1 MRINWGTGIVI
12 AIVSF
17 IGFIM
22 YFVVTMSTDNSYN
35 HDLVTEK
42 YYQKELAYQQKIDAA
57 ENAAN
62 LKEGLTIERT
72 KQGLTIAFP
81 SELEPTAIKG
91 KVFLYRPS
99 DKQLDFEIPISLLN
113 KYLLVPDKSLLDGRW
128 NITVEFEYYE
138 KKYLFKE
145 EVVY

>member
-1 MRINWGTGIVI
+1 MKINWGTGITI
-12 AIVSF
+12 TIILF

-22 YFVVTMSTDNSYN
+22 YFVIKMSSDSSYN
-35 HDLVTEK
+35 YDLVTEK
-42 YYQKELAYQQKIDAA
+42 YYQKELVYQQKIDASK
-57 ENAAN
+57 NAAALGEKLTVEKTN
-62 LKEGLTIERT
+62 KGLTLI
-72 KQGLTIAFP
+72 FP
-81 SELEPTAIKG
+81 SKLDPTKIKG

-128 NITVEFEYYE
+128 NIIVECTHLGKEYI
-138 KKYLFKE
+138 FKE

>member
-12 AIVSF
+12 AIVLF

-72 KQGLTIAFP
+72 KKGLMITFP
-81 SELEPTAIKG
+81 SELEPTAIEG

-99 DKQLDFEIPISLLN
+99 NKQLDFEISISLLN

-128 NITVEFEYYE
+128 NITVEFEYSG
-138 KKYLFKE
+138 KVYLFKK